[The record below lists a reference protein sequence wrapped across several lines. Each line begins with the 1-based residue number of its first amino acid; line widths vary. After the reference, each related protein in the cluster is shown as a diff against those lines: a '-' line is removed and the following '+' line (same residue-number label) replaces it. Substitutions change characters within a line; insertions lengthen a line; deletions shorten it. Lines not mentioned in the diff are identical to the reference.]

1 MLFMKVSSCMKCSK
15 IVVVGFFCICIGR
28 ATTAWP
34 PNMSSD
40 LERDTKLLLLFLDYS
55 IPCVGRMMHLA
66 VDLAGDGGGSYLD
79 QSFIRI
85 DYIAC

>member
-1 MLFMKVSSCMKCSK
+1 
-15 IVVVGFFCICIGR
+15 
-28 ATTAWP
+28 
-34 PNMSSD
+34 MSSD